1 MDSAFFMKLNNL
13 NKNERYWIATLFL
26 KVIFA
31 DERIDR
37 KEVPYLRDVF
47 DLLDNNTKLIQSSK
61 KESKQ
66 LSVEKCTHILIGYN
80 LTEQLLICLLEICIC
95 DNDFDDRELVTV
107 GEIASEFGYEA
118 DRFEGLVLQV
128 KNNTQD

>member
-1 MDSAFFMKLNNL
+1 MESAFFFKMSKL
-13 NKNERYWIATLFL
+13 NKNEKYWIATLFL

-37 KEVPYLRDVF
+37 EEVPYLREVF
-47 DLLDNNTKLIQSSK
+47 DLLDNNTILIQSSK

-95 DNDFDDRELVTV
+95 DNDFDERELLTV
-107 GEIASEFGYEA
+107 EEIASEFGYGA
-118 DRFEGLVLQV
+118 DRFEELVIQV
-128 KNNTQD
+128 KNNYQV